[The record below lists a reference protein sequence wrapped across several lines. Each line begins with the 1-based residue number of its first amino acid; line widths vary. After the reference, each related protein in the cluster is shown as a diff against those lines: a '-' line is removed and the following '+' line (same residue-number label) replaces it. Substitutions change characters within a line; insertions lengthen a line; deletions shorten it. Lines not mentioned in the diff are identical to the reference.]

1 MSHHRAI
8 AAVFVA
14 HGAVA
19 GSLAT
24 RIPWI
29 QEHLHLSPGALGL
42 ALLCPSIGAFV
53 GMPTA
58 GRLAYRFGNRAATRV
73 LLALWCAGLA
83 LPALSPSPVW
93 LFGAFLLFGA
103 SAGMCDVAMNAHAVL
118 LERHLGRSIMSG
130 LHGMWSVGSLAAG
143 GLGALAAHAGI
154 DARIH
159 LGAMSLALLVLGA
172 TAGRGLL
179 PDSGMAGSAHN
190 PLPNSGMT
198 GSAHN
203 PLPNSGMAGS
213 AHNPLPNSGMAGS
226 AHNPLPNSGM
236 TGSAHNPLPN
246 SGMTGSAHNP
256 LPDSGMAGSG
266 RDAPP
271 PRRFALP
278 TRGIL
283 VIGLVGFCAT
293 FAEGASSNWSAV
305 YLTAVT
311 DAGPGL
317 AAAGYTVFMLC
328 MASTRLLGD
337 HVIRRLGPAATVR
350 AGGAVAAVGGVLVVA
365 ARTPALGIAG
375 FALVGLGIA
384 VIVPL
389 VIAAAGNAGTTPGE
403 GVAGVATITYLS
415 GLIAPAVTGWVA
427 GALGY
432 PAAFALITCVVV
444 LLTLLAPVLRPSR
457 TSPSAGAIRADA

>member
-8 AAVFVA
+8 AAVFIA

-19 GSLAT
+19 GSLST

-53 GMPTA
+53 GMPMA

-93 LFGAFLLFGA
+93 LFAAFLLFGA

-159 LGAMSLALLVLGA
+159 LGAMSLALLGLGA
-172 TAGRGLL
+172 AAGRGLLPDTEMTTAGRGLL
-179 PDSGMAGSAHN
+179 PDSGM
-190 PLPNSGMT
+190 T
-198 GSAHN
+198 
-203 PLPNSGMAGS
+203 
-213 AHNPLPNSGMAGS
+213 
-226 AHNPLPNSGM
+226 
-236 TGSAHNPLPN
+236 
-246 SGMTGSAHNP
+246 
-256 LPDSGMAGSG
+256 GSG
-266 RDAPP
+266 RDAPA

-283 VIGLVGFCAT
+283 TIGLVGFCAT

-328 MASTRLLGD
+328 MASARLLGD
-337 HVIRRLGPAATVR
+337 HVIRRFGPAATVR

-403 GVAGVATITYLS
+403 GVAGVASITYLS

-427 GALGY
+427 GALSY

-457 TSPSAGAIRADA
+457 ISPPEGAVRVDACP

>member
-8 AAVFVA
+8 AAVFVT

-19 GSLAT
+19 GSLST

-53 GMPTA
+53 GMPMA

-93 LFGAFLLFGA
+93 LFGAFLVFGA

-159 LGAMSLALLVLGA
+159 LGAMSLALLGLGA
-172 TAGRGLL
+172 AAGRGLL
-179 PDSGMAGSAHN
+179 PDSGM
-190 PLPNSGMT
+190 T
-198 GSAHN
+198 GSV
-203 PLPNSGMAGS
+203 
-213 AHNPLPNSGMAGS
+213 
-226 AHNPLPNSGM
+226 
-236 TGSAHNPLPN
+236 
-246 SGMTGSAHNP
+246 
-256 LPDSGMAGSG
+256 
-266 RDAPP
+266 RDTPA

-337 HVIRRLGPAATVR
+337 HVIRRIGPAATVR

-375 FALVGLGIA
+375 FALIGLGIA

-389 VIAAAGNAGTTPGE
+389 VIAAAGNAGTTPSE

-427 GALGY
+427 GALSY
-432 PAAFALITCVVV
+432 PAAFALITCVIV

-457 TSPSAGAIRADA
+457 TSPSEGAVRADA

>member
-19 GSLAT
+19 GSLST

-53 GMPTA
+53 GMPMA

-103 SAGMCDVAMNAHAVL
+103 AAGMCDVAMNAHAVL
-118 LERHLGRSIMSG
+118 LERQLGRSIMSG

-143 GLGALAAHAGI
+143 GLGALAAHAGL

-172 TAGRGLL
+172 VAGRGLL
-179 PDSGMAGSAHN
+179 PDSGMAG
-190 PLPNSGMT
+190 PV
-198 GSAHN
+198 
-203 PLPNSGMAGS
+203 
-213 AHNPLPNSGMAGS
+213 
-226 AHNPLPNSGM
+226 
-236 TGSAHNPLPN
+236 
-246 SGMTGSAHNP
+246 
-256 LPDSGMAGSG
+256 
-266 RDAPP
+266 RDAAPA

-278 TRGIL
+278 TRAIL
-283 VIGLVGFCAT
+283 AIGLVGFCAT

-350 AGGAVAAVGGVLVVA
+350 AGGAVAAVGGALVVA

-457 TSPSAGAIRADA
+457 PSLSEGAVRVDA

>member
-8 AAVFVA
+8 AAVFAA

-19 GSLAT
+19 GSLST

-29 QEHLHLSPGALGL
+29 QEHLHLSPGTLGL

-53 GMPTA
+53 GMPMA
-58 GRLAYRFGNRAATRV
+58 GRLAYRFGNRAATRA

-83 LPALSPSPVW
+83 LPALAPSPMW

-103 SAGMCDVAMNAHAVL
+103 AAGMCDVAMNAHAVV
-118 LERHLGRSIMSG
+118 LERHLGRLIMSG

-143 GLGALAAHAGI
+143 GVGALAAHAGI

-159 LGAMSLALLVLGA
+159 LGAMSLALLGLGA
-172 TAGRGLL
+172 VAGRGLL
-179 PDSGMAGSAHN
+179 PDSGMAGSV
-190 PLPNSGMT
+190 P
-198 GSAHN
+198 
-203 PLPNSGMAGS
+203 
-213 AHNPLPNSGMAGS
+213 
-226 AHNPLPNSGM
+226 
-236 TGSAHNPLPN
+236 
-246 SGMTGSAHNP
+246 
-256 LPDSGMAGSG
+256 
-266 RDAPP
+266 DAPP

-278 TRGIL
+278 TRAIL
-283 VIGLVGFCAT
+283 AIGLVGFCAT
-293 FAEGASSNWSAV
+293 FAEGASSNWAAV
-305 YLTAVT
+305 YLTAVA

-328 MASTRLLGD
+328 MASARLLGD
-337 HVIRRLGPAATVR
+337 RAIRRLGPVATVR
-350 AGGAVAAVGGVLVVA
+350 AGGALAAAGGVLVVA

-375 FALVGLGIA
+375 FALVGLGVA

-403 GVAGVATITYLS
+403 GVAGVATITYMS

-427 GALGY
+427 GALSY
-432 PAAFALITCVVV
+432 PAAFAMITGVVV
-444 LLTLLAPVLRPSR
+444 LLTLLAPVLRPSP
-457 TSPSAGAIRADA
+457 TSQPEGAVRVDV

>member
-8 AAVFVA
+8 AAVFVT

-19 GSLAT
+19 GSLST

-53 GMPTA
+53 GMPMA

-130 LHGMWSVGSLAAG
+130 LHGMWSVGSLASG

-159 LGAMSLALLVLGA
+159 LGAMSLALLGLGA
-172 TAGRGLL
+172 VAGRGLL
-179 PDSGMAGSAHN
+179 PDSGMTS
-190 PLPNSGMT
+190 SV
-198 GSAHN
+198 
-203 PLPNSGMAGS
+203 
-213 AHNPLPNSGMAGS
+213 
-226 AHNPLPNSGM
+226 
-236 TGSAHNPLPN
+236 
-246 SGMTGSAHNP
+246 
-256 LPDSGMAGSG
+256 
-266 RDAPP
+266 RDAPA

-283 VIGLVGFCAT
+283 AIGLVGFCAT

-337 HVIRRLGPAATVR
+337 HVIRRIGPAATVR
-350 AGGAVAAVGGVLVVA
+350 AGGAVAAAGGVLVVA

-375 FALVGLGIA
+375 FALIGLGIA

-427 GALGY
+427 GALSY

-457 TSPSAGAIRADA
+457 TSPSQGAVRADA

>member
-19 GSLAT
+19 GSLST

-29 QEHLHLSPGALGL
+29 QEHLHLTPGALGL

-53 GMPTA
+53 GMPMA
-58 GRLAYRFGNRAATRV
+58 SRLAYRFGNRAATRV

-103 SAGMCDVAMNAHAVL
+103 AAGMCDVAMNAHAVL

-143 GLGALAAHAGI
+143 GLGALVAHAGI

-159 LGAMSLALLVLGA
+159 LGAMSLALLGLGA
-172 TAGRGLL
+172 AAGRGLL
-179 PDSGMAGSAHN
+179 PDSRMADSAHN
-190 PLPNSGMT
+190 PLPDNGTAESGR
-198 GSAHN
+198 GLLPDSGVAGFGHN
-203 PLPNSGMAGS
+203 PLPDNGIA
-213 AHNPLPNSGMAGS
+213 
-226 AHNPLPNSGM
+226 
-236 TGSAHNPLPN
+236 
-246 SGMTGSAHNP
+246 GSAHNP
-256 LPDSGMAGSG
+256 LPDSGMAGAR
-266 RDAPP
+266 RDVPA

-305 YLTAVT
+305 YLTAVA

-317 AAAGYTVFMLC
+317 AAAGYTVFILC

-337 HVIRRLGPAATVR
+337 HVIRRIGPVATVR
-350 AGGAVAAVGGVLVVA
+350 AGGAVAAVGGALVVA

-457 TSPSAGAIRADA
+457 TSPAEGDVRVDA